1 MPTIS
6 NKTRK
11 PLRVPLPGGKILR
24 LGPLKEGQ
32 VAANAVEFPALKA
45 LVEAGEIEIVDGASR
60 RSSGASG
67 GGPSRSSNPGQTGGG
82 ASGVRHSGDR

>member
-32 VAANAVEFPALKA
+32 VAANAVEFPGLKA
-45 LVEAGEIEIVDGASR
+45 LVEAGEIEIVEGGSR
-60 RSSGASG
+60 RTGGGSG
-67 GGPSRSSNPGQTGGG
+67 GGARRSSNPGQTGGG
-82 ASGVRHSGDR
+82 SGGVRHTGDR